1 MVYGCYETR
10 KVHKVELR
18 NRDVFH
24 INMICMLGN
33 ESTKRLNITIEN
45 KAKFT
50 SVAGWP
56 FISCITSIC
65 QWVTPWKGLLLD
77 TLTATCSGI
86 FKIECS

>member
-45 KAKFT
+45 KAKWLAFYLMRYVHMSVCNLLERFT
-50 SVAGWP
+50 TGHSD
-56 FISCITSIC
+56 CNL
-65 QWVTPWKGLLLD
+65 QWHL
-77 TLTATCSGI
+77 
-86 FKIECS
+86 

>member
-45 KAKFT
+45 KAKWLAFY
-50 SVAGWP
+50 
-56 FISCITSIC
+56 
-65 QWVTPWKGLLLD
+65 LMR
-77 TLTATCSGI
+77 
-86 FKIECS
+86 